1 MIFKQDFEVES
12 DIYKKPLDDD
22 LFVNMDDIIGAKEE
36 EKKNKSQSTRFSLF
50 KGRPDRI
57 IPSVKKNIFTNAS
70 PKKFGNRKEQVE
82 EDIKTLELELENLIL
97 KDKTML
103 KHKNIKLDE
112 DNEILFADFI
122 KRELKKLG
130 YENYEVKGQKF
141 FPKTAGQQEYLKALR
156 ESSVVIATGP
166 AGTGKT
172 FMAVMYAYELLRTNQ
187 IKRIV
192 ITRPIVEA
200 GESIGFLPGDMRMKV
215 DPYLM
220 PLYDS
225 FHILMGKEKT
235 EALITKGVIEI
246 APLAYMRGRTF
257 NDAFVILDE
266 AQNTTQNQIKMFL
279 TRLGFNSKMVI
290 TGDISQIDLKMN
302 QQSAL
307 IQALHV
313 LKNVEQI
320 KKIRLTVDDIVRNP
334 LVNEIVKAYEHF
346 DANSGSLFN
355 SRRNR

>member
-1 MIFKQDFEVES
+1 MDYFKFTLEDNIEDITNILGPNSENVKDLERTWNCEIEVQPPNVFIKIPSKTDAIKIFEVVKNLVQIS
-12 DIYKKPLDDD
+12 KS
-22 LFVNMDDIIGAKEE
+22 NNGKENI
-36 EKKNKSQSTRFSLF
+36 KNW
-50 KGRPDRI
+50 
-57 IPSVKKNIFTNAS
+57 
-70 PKKFGNRKEQVE
+70 
-82 EDIKTLELELENLIL
+82 DIKYVSKKI
-97 KDKTML
+97 
-103 KHKNIKLDE
+103 KNNEEITALS
-112 DNEILFADFI
+112 DNAITSNSE
-122 KRELKKLG
+122 
-130 YENYEVKGQKF
+130 GQKF